1 MTLSY
6 EKEIYKLANLEQ
18 VAIQQIIQEINLSNT
33 YVYFIKKV
41 TNRWTA
47 GSSYK
52 MTRMKS
58 IGKILLLQIF
68 IGHCSMFVLVI

>member
-41 TNRWTA
+41 TNR
-47 GSSYK
+47 
-52 MTRMKS
+52 
-58 IGKILLLQIF
+58 
-68 IGHCSMFVLVI
+68 